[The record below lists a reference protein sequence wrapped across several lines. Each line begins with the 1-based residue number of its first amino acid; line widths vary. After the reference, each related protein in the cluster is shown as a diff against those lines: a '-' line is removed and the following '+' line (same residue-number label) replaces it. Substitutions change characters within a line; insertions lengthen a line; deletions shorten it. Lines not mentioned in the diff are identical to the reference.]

1 MDSFEHC
8 PKISDI
14 FVRSLKLFSV
24 EFQFRR
30 GRFCALSPKTYYAF
44 NADNDDTKSGLKGV
58 SHVEAKKL
66 TIDHFV
72 RCLYDDVIPAV
83 ISRELRKNKNEQM
96 IYYETK
102 KKGLNPVFKKFRVQS
117 DRISCL
123 PLTKNGKI
131 L

>member
-1 MDSFEHC
+1 M
-8 PKISDI
+8 
-14 FVRSLKLFSV
+14 

-44 NADNDDTKSGLKGV
+44 NADNDGIKSGLKGV

-72 RCLYDDVIPAV
+72 KCLYDDVIPAV